1 MGSLMDIV
9 QNTAIC
15 PIVFEIYER
24 LKLEYG
30 FSDTGSIHFPDL
42 LLLSFFLCGYYWES
56 VLG

>member
-1 MGSLMDIV
+1 MDIV